1 MVLECRSPPTGT
13 NRQLKGP
20 EGQGRKKWEVSR
32 GGERRKKK
40 ISLSSEVKLA
50 EKFPF
55 SPQILCLLDNSTHF
69 RHSSDF
75 FFSSKSQRKLTRE
88 EEVV

>member
-20 EGQGRKKWEVSR
+20 EGQGRKKREGR
-32 GGERRKKK
+32 GEKKKEKKK

-50 EKFPF
+50 EKSPSF
-55 SPQILCLLDNSTHF
+55 PQILCLLDNSTH
-69 RHSSDF
+69 
-75 FFSSKSQRKLTRE
+75 
-88 EEVV
+88 